1 MSAEELVNSK
11 NLWIEL
17 DTEHHFLPLDHEKA
31 FLMPNLTL
39 VWVSKRKSYCRT
51 ISLSKPLIYTAVFGV
66 LFLLCMPIA
75 GSLWVNYAYQQ
86 VVRHEK
92 QYHLLKDQLTQK
104 DVFLQ
109 TQVRTAQDLREEKQ
123 LIIDELH
130 TIQKTENK
138 IRRFLGLNE
147 RPHVLERSNQGG
159 MGPQDNVHIRE
170 QSATTTGSLI
180 TKKEQAFFAYS
191 QSLRSG
197 LHEILAHLNE
207 QQSRAKRIPTL
218 LPVASDK
225 AWLSGRYGWRK
236 EPMSGNKR
244 DFHYGID
251 IAGPWKSRII
261 APADAKVIK
270 VSKDK
275 YLGIYIKLEHTGQIK
290 TLYGHLAVASV
301 KTGQTVKRGD
311 VIGIMGNTGRSTG
324 THLHYGILV
333 DGKYVNPLDFVWDRP
348 FKSLNL

>member
-1 MSAEELVNSK
+1 
-11 NLWIEL
+11 
-17 DTEHHFLPLDHEKA
+17 
-31 FLMPNLTL
+31 MP
-39 VWVSKRKSYCRT
+39 V
-51 ISLSKPLIYTAVFGV
+51 
-66 LFLLCMPIA
+66 A
-75 GSLWVNYAYQQ
+75 GSLWVNHAYHQ

-92 QYHLLKDQLTQK
+92 QYHMLKDQLTLK

-109 TQVRTAQDLREEKQ
+109 TQVREAQELRQEKQ
-123 LIIDELH
+123 LIIDELY

-147 RPHVLERSNQGG
+147 RPHILERSNQGG
-159 MGPQDNVHIRE
+159 MGPLADGHLLE
-170 QSATTTGSLI
+170 QNAATVAGLI
-180 TKKEQAFFAYS
+180 AKKGHTFFAHS

-197 LHEILAHLNE
+197 LHEILAHLND
-207 QQSRAKRIPTL
+207 QQSRAKRMPTL
-218 LPVASDK
+218 LPVASEK

-236 EPMSGNKR
+236 EPIAGNKR

-270 VSKDK
+270 VSRDK
-275 YLGIYIKLEHTGQIK
+275 YLGIYVKLEHTDQIK
-290 TLYGHLAVASV
+290 TLYGHLALASV

-324 THLHYGILV
+324 THLHYGVVV
-333 DGKYVNPLDFVWDRP
+333 DDKYVNPLDFVWDRP

>member
-1 MSAEELVNSK
+1 MS
-11 NLWIEL
+11 
-17 DTEHHFLPLDHEKA
+17 
-31 FLMPNLTL
+31 NLTL
-39 VWVSKRKSYCRT
+39 VWVSKKKSCCRSV
-51 ISLSKPLIYTAVFGV
+51 SLSKPLIYTAGFGV

-92 QYHLLKDQLTQK
+92 QYRQLQEQFMQK
-104 DVFLQ
+104 DRFLQ
-109 TQVRTAQDLREEKQ
+109 TQVRAAQELREEKQ

-130 TIQKTENK
+130 TIQNTENK

-147 RPHVLERSNQGG
+147 RPHILERSNQGG
-159 MGPQDNVHIRE
+159 MGPQGNAHPQE
-170 QSATTTGSLI
+170 HGGTTIGSI
-180 TKKEQAFFAYS
+180 TPTREQAFFAYS
-191 QSLRSG
+191 QSLHSG

-225 AWLSGRYGWRK
+225 AWLSGHYGWRR
-236 EPMSGNKR
+236 EPLTGNKR

-261 APADAKVIK
+261 APADARVIK

-275 YLGIYIKLEHTGQIK
+275 YLGIYIKLEHTKQIK

-311 VIGIMGNTGRSTG
+311 AIGIMGNTGRSTG